1 MRTIS
6 QQELNWRRDKVRELT
21 VKGKTQRDI
30 AAELK
35 IDVAMINRDLQ
46 YMRKQSSHNI
56 SRYINEY
63 LPTEYDNCLTGLNE
77 ILKNAWMISED
88 EKSDKRER
96 MQALMLAKEC
106 YAMKLDLL
114 SSATVVDRAIR
125 FVDNHRGLI
134 NQNKE
139 VMIAEEEDDTA
150 EPIENTG

>member
-1 MRTIS
+1 
-6 QQELNWRRDKVRELT
+6 
-21 VKGKTQRDI
+21 
-30 AAELK
+30 
-35 IDVAMINRDLQ
+35 
-46 YMRKQSSHNI
+46 
-56 SRYINEY
+56 
-63 LPTEYDNCLTGLNE
+63 
-77 ILKNAWMISED
+77 MISED